1 MKPVFKTLLVAG
13 AAIAMLTLS
22 PFANAQTFPNKPVTM
37 IVAFPAGG
45 GSDVL
50 GRMVAKLMQDVVG
63 QPVIVENIVGVG
75 GSLDVLKAANATPDG
90 YTIWPAHRWS

>member
-50 GRMVAKLMQDVVG
+50 GRMVAKSMQDVVG
-63 QPVIVENIVGVG
+63 QQP
-75 GSLDVLKAANATPDG
+75 
-90 YTIWPAHRWS
+90 